1 MNLRSDEAT
10 TLAVEPAPAAHDA
23 SGVDPARVEPQRRR
37 RGLGRA
43 PTDAPPRDAARRSW
57 LCVAYAFP
65 PISRSGTHRSA
76 GFVRHLNALGWD
88 ATVVTAEGHDD
99 PTDAALLAGVPE
111 TTQVVRVPWEDL
123 VAKCKRWMGR
133 GRSDKRTDPRD
144 EEEPRTRVGSQGRRP
159 WSPREWVS
167 QLLLT
172 PDSRSGWILPAIRAG
187 LACARGRRPD
197 LIYSTSP
204 YESAHL
210 IALALSRRLRVP
222 WVADFRDPWHD
233 NPFRRHGFLGLDG
246 WNAFLERMVLR
257 RADHVVVNTSSVA
270 RRLCERFPW
279 MASKCTMI
287 GNGYDAELLAGV
299 VPARDAPA
307 ETCVLTH
314 AGQFYGPRSPLPWLA
329 ALRRVVESCPELGR
343 RLQMCLVGATH
354 YDGRSLRDLAQ
365 DAGVGEQVRVLG
377 PQPHARALAY
387 MAGSDGLLL
396 AGSTGDSADLQV
408 PNKLFEYLALRR
420 PIIAGASPTG
430 LIAEILRQS
439 RAEAIVRDL
448 NDVAGLADAMA
459 TIASRQL
466 VAAPDAWSGVSR
478 FARAARAKELRC
490 VFEQAC
496 GLRGA
501 ARAANA

>member
-10 TLAVEPAPAAHDA
+10 TLAVEPAPTSHDA
-23 SGVDPARVEPQRRR
+23 SGVDPAHVEHQRRR

-43 PTDAPPRDAARRSW
+43 LTDAPPRAAARRSW

-65 PISRSGTHRSA
+65 PISRSGTHRTA
-76 GFVRHLNALGWD
+76 GFVRHLSALGWD

-111 TTQVVRVPWEDL
+111 ATQVVRVPWEDL
-123 VAKCKRWMGR
+123 VAKCKRWLGR
-133 GRSDKRTDPRD
+133 ARSAEASGGRD
-144 EEEPRTRVGSQGRRP
+144 EAKPRLRHASRDRRP
-159 WSPREWVS
+159 WSLREWVS

-187 LACARGRRPD
+187 LACARRRRPD

-210 IALALSRRLRVP
+210 VALALSRRLRVP

-233 NPFRRHGFLGLDG
+233 NPFRRRRWLGLDG
-246 WNAFLERMVLR
+246 WDALLERMVLR
-257 RADHVVVNTSSVA
+257 RADHVVVNTSSFA
-270 RRLCERFPW
+270 RCLCERFSW
-279 MASKCTMI
+279 VASKCAVI

-299 VPARDAPA
+299 VPVRDAPA

-329 ALRRVVESCPELGR
+329 ALRRVVERRPELR
-343 RLQMCLVGATH
+343 QRLQMSLVGATH
-354 YDGRSLRDLAQ
+354 YDGRSLRDLAL
-365 DAGVGEQVRVLG
+365 DAGVEEQVRVLG

-396 AGSTGDSADLQV
+396 AGSTGEGAEVQV

-420 PIIAGASPTG
+420 PIIAVASATG
-430 LIAEILRQS
+430 SIAEILRQS
-439 RAEAIVRDL
+439 KAEAIVRAP
-448 NDVAGLADAMA
+448 NDVPGLADAM
-459 TIASRQL
+459 TRVASREL
-466 VAAPDAWSGVSR
+466 VPPADAWSGVWR
-478 FARAARAKELRC
+478 FARTARAEELWR

-496 GLRGA
+496 GKRGVA
-501 ARAANA
+501 G